1 MIHSSVHHTLALL
14 VQPTVSKELGCFL
27 NDAGDQNK
35 MKVIGGPMTK
45 DKATA
50 DQQNENLSAESAD
63 LVKQIKASAK
73 EIWLAGLGAF
83 SQKDKAQEDDNGRS
97 LYQQLVKEGKDIERV
112 SREQLD
118 RNIQNVKSIAF
129 DGVDQVKERAFG
141 SFTRLEH
148 AFDERVHKALSRL
161 GLATQEDY
169 ATLERRLDQ
178 AEHQIADLEGVI
190 SELKAEQAKSTK
202 SKSTSAKKDS

>member
-1 MIHSSVHHTLALL
+1 
-14 VQPTVSKELGCFL
+14 
-27 NDAGDQNK
+27 
-35 MKVIGGPMTK
+35 MTK

-50 DQQNENLSAESAD
+50 DQQDENLSAESAD

-83 SQKDKAQEDDNGRS
+83 SQKDKAQEDDGGRS

-118 RNIQNVKSIAF
+118 RNIQSVKNIAF